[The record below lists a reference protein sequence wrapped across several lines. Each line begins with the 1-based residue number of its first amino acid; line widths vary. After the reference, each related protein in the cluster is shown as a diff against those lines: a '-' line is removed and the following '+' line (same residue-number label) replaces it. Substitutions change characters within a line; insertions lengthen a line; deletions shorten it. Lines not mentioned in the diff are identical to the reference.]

1 MKRHYLYALFC
12 FLLMNISGWA
22 VVSETV
28 YDFETEESNAHWK
41 LGSDYND
48 WVIGQGAGSYENGT
62 YAMYPSKPFSEK
74 NYEFGLTSN
83 SLSAWAQCLDTII
96 GEVQISFAWRESR
109 SSYYYGLRVYLVPVS
124 GAQPQDGS
132 RSIPEGTIEIGTK
145 TDFYGKEDWTEFVDS
160 VRTLEGS
167 FFLYFQWW
175 TSADYYRSGGTP
187 VAVDNISIAYSDFN
201 DFEFS
206 LQADSTYKVTNYV
219 GTETKITI
227 PDSYKGKPV
236 STIAKT
242 LGNDNKIITE
252 VTIPSSIKRVEENA
266 FYTNHSSLIKTN
278 YLGTIAQWC
287 DIDFIDEDSNPT
299 TYSKNLY
306 INDTLV
312 TDLVI
317 PNGVDSIKK
326 YTFYRNDSITSVS
339 LPQSVTFIGAKAFDY
354 CENIKKTN
362 FTGTIAQWCNIEFW
376 GAYSNPISYSK
387 NLYINDALIT
397 DLVIPNGIQ
406 RLKEYLFY
414 RDTCITSV
422 TLPSSISRIE
432 ENVFDGC
439 ENIRKTNYLGTIAQ
453 WCKVD
458 FAGISSNPMYYSN
471 NLYNNN
477 RLITDLV
484 IPSGVDSVKKYAF
497 FADTCLTSITLPS
510 SLHYIGWYAT
520 GCPKL
525 RKTNFLGTLQQWC
538 CIQFYNNPVRYSQ
551 NLYLNNKLITDLV
564 IPDGVSIINNDAFEN
579 DTCIT
584 SVTIPSSVSYIS
596 GFSGCKNIRK
606 TNYLGTIQQWC
617 NIEFG
622 SHPVEYSYNLY
633 LNDSLITDLVIPE
646 GITEI
651 PSNAFEN
658 DTCLYSLT
666 LPSSGL
672 EEIGSSS
679 FKGCKNLRTINAPC
693 ATPPVCSNSSY
704 SNPFPNDHTINV
716 YVTPENYYTY
726 LYDSYWRTL
735 NLVTEAKFAI
745 LQEEITQSKCRLK
758 AQYYTTDST
767 FHKVGYIFSG
777 DTTWMP
783 EYNPILTIN
792 MDSLSPSQE
801 YGIEMIVEDSCTVDS
816 IALYDDGR
824 PDNLSNWENT
834 SSYYT
839 YWKANSYGGYYYIDL
854 NYSYS
859 NSTLSQTISLK
870 AGATYTIA
878 FNAYATKSG
887 YSNLSLSLQ
896 MINDGELCFSDTMTS
911 LPNQWSHYT
920 FEVTPQYDGEYAF
933 SIKGSGSRSA
943 TLYIDDI
950 SITTS
955 PYKYWGYKTTHKYTF
970 MTKDINSE
978 LWRLYG
984 SQGETTIP
992 IRATMNCGDA
1002 LCSAAKVKVN
1012 YGYVT
1017 TDIIPMDSTGI
1028 GTFEKYT
1035 TLTDLTPGEE
1045 YTVSLYATLYDKD
1058 THSEYE
1064 KFIKKET
1071 FSTSNVSS
1079 SVKIGNPTQTTIPI
1093 TYSQKIGSAVSMESG
1108 ISYGIGTSMANA
1120 QDIKYVQINSRNNLT
1135 LDTVIT
1141 NLRPN
1146 TKYVFRSYIKLPGDV
1161 YRYGTEQQVQTKS
1174 ISLGFSAKSTQTT
1187 MALGIT
1193 YDCGDANRAQQEGRL
1208 YLDEQLIHTYTD
1220 LQEGAQRIDTMLTNL
1235 LPNTSYRLSLAIYDT
1250 QSGEQS
1256 SDTRSLQK
1264 STLPILIGKPEITQ
1278 YGQTFASINSGSD
1291 YGDATLITET
1301 IELRDPSA
1309 DTLVCQEE
1317 LTNHMIKLTNL
1328 HQNKTYT
1335 YRTTLTTVQAGTMQ
1349 SEWQDFTTKE
1359 ITLSTQDADGISN
1372 TSVYLHGTVDCDQE
1386 SYTEVGFEWKRSDAP
1401 STVNP
1406 QRLLV
1411 TDRTD
1416 ENLIFRLEGLSPDRY
1431 YDFRAFCM
1439 YQGKTY
1445 YGAWVGFLT
1454 ADKEVVIAPTVETLG
1469 ATANEKGVEMRGKV
1483 VSGTEPILQQ
1493 GFESWIKGSTTIA
1506 TTVAEGKTM
1515 TAYIPEPWAYE
1526 TYQYRAYA
1534 KTASGTTYGETLEVT
1549 TGYIEREIADVEVTP
1564 STNSAE
1570 VTWAAIE
1577 VADYYI
1583 LTLFRDKEMSDTLAI
1598 YEVSPSGKV
1607 KQVRKPM
1614 AKIETITCTIEDLY
1628 QNTTYYF
1635 AVQAY
1640 NDEDQ
1645 MIAEEIGS
1653 FTTLK
1658 EEMGMQDAEAGSE
1671 AGVQKVLHNGQVLII
1686 RNGKVYTAMGVALE

>member
-28 YDFETEESNAHWK
+28 YDFETEESNAHWHRVN
-41 LGSDYND
+41 GSHTNKWIIDTN
-48 WVIGQGAGSYENGT
+48 AGSSGGGSKALYITNNG
-62 YAMYPSKPFSEK
+62 K
-74 NYEFGLTSN
+74 NSYSYSN
-83 SLSAWAQCLDTII
+83 STCVIWEYCDEMII
-96 GEVQISFAWRESR
+96 GAVQISFDWKGKGDRRRDCMYA
-109 SSYYYGLRVYLVPVS
+109 YLIPID
-124 GAQPQDGS
+124 GAQPTDGNAAVPQNAIS
-132 RSIPEGTIEIGTK
+132 LGNYFSGTSS
-145 TDFYGKEDWTEFVDS
+145 WTMYTSNVFSVYDS
-160 VRTLEGS
+160 CY
-167 FFLYFQWW
+167 LYFKWENDN
-175 TSADYYRSGGTP
+175 SNYGTQP
-187 VAVDNISIAYSDFN
+187 TPIAIDNVHITYVDEYEYEQQS
-201 DFEFS
+201 
-206 LQADSTYKVTNYV
+206 DSTYVIAKYRGTATNV
-219 GTETKITI
+219 TI
-227 PDSYKGKPV
+227 PDSYNGMAV
-236 STIAKT
+236 SGIKYNAFKQS
-242 LGNDNKIITE
+242 KVAE
-252 VTIPSSIKRVEENA
+252 VTIPCSIIWMDNA
-266 FYTNHSSLIKTN
+266 FNSSLQRTN
-278 YLGTIAQWC
+278 FLGTIAQWC
-287 DIDFIDEDSNPT
+287 NIKFEDDRANPS
-299 TYSKNLY
+299 YFSKNLY
-306 INDTLV
+306 INDTLI
-312 TDLVI
+312 TNLVI
-317 PNGVDSIKK
+317 PEGVDTINSYAFYNNTSLTSI
-326 YTFYRNDSITSVS
+326 S
-339 LPQSVTFIGAKAFDY
+339 LPQSIAYIGKSAFGN

-362 FTGTIAQWCNIEFW
+362 YTGTIAQWCNIHFYD
-376 GAYSNPISYSK
+376 ANSNPVYYSK
-387 NLYINDALIT
+387 NLYLNDALIT

-406 RLKEYLFY
+406 RLENSLFAE
-414 RDTCITSV
+414 DTCITSV
-422 TLPSSISRIE
+422 TLPSSISYIGRK
-432 ENVFDGC
+432 VFSDC
-439 ENIRKTNYLGTIAQ
+439 KNIRKTNYLGTIAQ
-453 WCKVD
+453 WCKID
-458 FAGISSNPMYYSN
+458 FDYYSYQSTCGNPMSYSR
-471 NLYNNN
+471 NLYINNK
-477 RLITDLV
+477 LITDLV
-484 IPSGVDSVKKYAF
+484 IPSGVDSINECAF
-497 FADTCLTSITLPS
+497 YHDTCIMSITLPS
-510 SLHYIGWYAT
+510 SLRYIGECAT
-520 GCPKL
+520 MGCENI

-538 CIQFYNNPVRYSQ
+538 SIEFHDSPTEDSR
-551 NLYLNNKLITDLV
+551 NLYLNNKLLTDLV
-564 IPDGVSIINNDAFEN
+564 IPDGVSFIPYGAFN
-579 DTCIT
+579 YDTCIT

-596 GFSGCKNIRK
+596 GFIGCKNIRK

-679 FKGCKNLRTINAPC
+679 FKGCKNLRTINAPS
-693 ATPPVCSNSSY
+693 ATPPACSNSSY
-704 SNPFPNDHTINV
+704 FNTFPNDHTINV
-716 YVTPENYYTY
+716 YVTPESYYTY
-726 LYDSYWRTL
+726 LYDSYWRKL
-735 NLVTEAKFAI
+735 NIITEAKFAI
-745 LQEEITQSKCRLK
+745 SQEEITQSKCRLK
-758 AQYYTTDST
+758 ARYYTIDST
-767 FHKVGYIFSG
+767 FHKVGYIYSG

-792 MDSLSPSQE
+792 IDSLSPSQE
-801 YGIEMIVEDSCTVDS
+801 YSLEMIVEDSCVVDS
-816 IALYDDGR
+816 VALYDDGS
-824 PDNLSNWENT
+824 PDNLSNWEISNN
-834 SSYYT
+834 YY
-839 YWKANSYGGYYYIDL
+839 YDWRSNYNGGYYISS
-854 NYSYS
+854 NY
-859 NSTLSQTISLK
+859 NSSPSSSLSQTISLT
-870 AGATYTIA
+870 AGATYTIGID
-878 FNAYATKSG
+878 AYAILNGTSA
-887 YSNLSLSLQ
+887 
-896 MINDGELCFSDTMTS
+896 TTS
-911 LPNQWSHYT
+911 LTLQIKDFFGEDYLNQTITDLTNQWQRYT
-920 FEVTPQYDGEYAF
+920 FEVTPLHDGKYTF
-933 SIKGSGSRSA
+933 SIQGKCDYSSV
-943 TLYIDDI
+943 YINNI
-950 SITTS
+950 SVTTT
-955 PYKYWGYKTTHKYTF
+955 PYTYWGYKEQEYVFT
-970 MTKDINSE
+970 TKDITST
-978 LWRLYG
+978 LY
-984 SQGETTIP
+984 QRWIDETTIP
-992 IRATMNCGDA
+992 IRATVDYGDA
-1002 LCSAAKVKVN
+1002 LCTSAKIAVN
-1012 YGYVT
+1012 YGEYVL
-1017 TDIIPMDSTGI
+1017 INIFPMDSIGI
-1028 GTFEKYT
+1028 GKFSKDT
-1035 TLTDLTPGEE
+1035 TIKNLSPGEE

-1064 KFIKKET
+1064 KFIQKET

-1093 TYSQKIGSAVSMESG
+1093 TYNQKIGSAVSMESG

-1317 LTNHMIKLTNL
+1317 LANHMIKLTNL

-1431 YDFRAFCM
+1431 YDFRTFCM

-1658 EEMGMQDAEAGSE
+1658 EEMGMQDVEAGSE